1 MCTTRLRAAVWA
13 WNVFFSPNL
22 PVFSLCSTENT
33 CLFIPACSQLW
44 HIYMTLQIHVFS
56 NLLMLSSCHFADRPV
71 GAKHAPGLNS
81 KTCSSIHNPHVPLSS
96 LGKLYIHG
104 SDCLCHSSFRTCQGQ
119 RGRGRGQW
127 MVWKFRHSKPFPA
140 SQGRPGV
147 RGKSNLRIKESGR
160 ASLKVAQNRKEDWVK
175 SRKNWDK
182 TSVTNLDKSQDKN
195 QDKSQAK
202 I

>member
-56 NLLMLSSCHFADRPV
+56 NLLVFSSCHFADRPV

-81 KTCSSIHNPHVPLSS
+81 KTCSSICIHFQAWESSTSMGQTVSVIHPLEPVRVKEGEAEVSEWSESFGTPS
-96 LGKLYIHG
+96 LFL
-104 SDCLCHSSFRTCQGQ
+104 
-119 RGRGRGQW
+119 
-127 MVWKFRHSKPFPA
+127 P
-140 SQGRPGV
+140 
-147 RGKSNLRIKESGR
+147 LRVG
-160 ASLKVAQNRKEDWVK
+160 LVYVG
-175 SRKNWDK
+175 
-182 TSVTNLDKSQDKN
+182 N
-195 QDKSQAK
+195 Q
-202 I
+202 ILG